1 MAENAAEVDNSLFHI
16 LFDKTALQVLN
27 ENEKRWYIVVRI
39 HRLGFR
45 KNNSDIDIMRQHL
58 LSRR

>member
-45 KNNSDIDIMRQHL
+45 KNNPDIDIMRQHL